1 MVLADGRPG
10 ADHSQ
15 HEKEKAGNLQ
25 PQHVG
30 HATNAFCS
38 NASSA
43 IEGAYPAIFAGLA
56 SGHTQRGTS
65 LAAEAGCAR
74 GFVFSGCRHT
84 VQRRILAASRKA
96 FRAECI
102 GVVTDADAM
111 RRSSNAH
118 LDGIVDQQLKKLMKE
133 LGEAINQA
141 VAESDEIS
149 DVMARIK
156 AGGHDVFLVLEAT
169 IGFNQRESSADP
181 APQNEFKSTGELEI
195 TSQDLKFLRS
205 MRIAVNDK
213 R

>member
-1 MVLADGRPG
+1 M
-10 ADHSQ
+10 
-15 HEKEKAGNLQ
+15 
-25 PQHVG
+25 
-30 HATNAFCS
+30 
-38 NASSA
+38 
-43 IEGAYPAIFAGLA
+43 
-56 SGHTQRGTS
+56 
-65 LAAEAGCAR
+65 
-74 GFVFSGCRHT
+74 
-84 VQRRILAASRKA
+84 
-96 FRAECI
+96 
-102 GVVTDADAM
+102 
-111 RRSSNAH
+111 
-118 LDGIVDQQLKKLMKE
+118 DQQLKKLMKE